1 MLYINLAQPKV
12 LSQKKSVTASAKI
25 VAAAIPTPAHEA
37 LASFI
42 CALAIAVAALTVSI
56 HEARAGDRSKV
67 IDFEEATVEGMNR
80 RPYDSLQALNEK
92 DRAKRRAHLY
102 RRRASFHSEVM
113 ESLRERAWEYA
124 TE

>member
-1 MLYINLAQPKV
+1 MLYINLAQPKIGPT
-12 LSQKKSVTASAKI
+12 KKTTAASAKI
-25 VAAAIPTPAHEA
+25 VAAVVPTPAHES

-42 CALAIAVAALTVSI
+42 GALAIAVAALTVTI
-56 HEARAGDRSKV
+56 HTAHAGDRAKV
-67 IDFEEATVEGMNR
+67 IDFEEATIEGMNR

-92 DRAKRRAHLY
+92 DRNKRRAHLY

>member
-1 MLYINLAQPKV
+1 MLYINLAQPKSV
-12 LSQKKSVTASAKI
+12 SLKKAGAVSARIVT
-25 VAAAIPTPAHEA
+25 AAIPTPAHDS

-92 DRAKRRAHLY
+92 DRAKRRSHLY